1 MMDSW
6 LNRPAPRERWC
17 DHRCFRAGNAIYC
30 VTPFRWLSNSA
41 ASFATTSIL
50 ACFDMIP
57 RAIKRLFHQASIG
70 DQTYRFMF
78 KPGPADE
85 VVAID
90 CETTGLNVRTDDIV
104 TIAAIRI
111 RGNRILPSESF
122 EATVR
127 PDAGMRVEG
136 IKVHR
141 LRQTDV
147 AQSPF
152 IRNVLP
158 GLLHFI
164 GGRPLVG
171 YYVDF
176 DIAMLDKYVLPYIEI
191 ELPNRRIE
199 VSKLYYERKYGDA
212 PANTVVDLS
221 FASMLK
227 DIGIPP
233 LAQHDAFN
241 DALMTAMMYVA
252 LRDLKERGVRIPRAR
267 SNVAVFNP
275 TGA

>member
-1 MMDSW
+1 
-6 LNRPAPRERWC
+6 
-17 DHRCFRAGNAIYC
+17 
-30 VTPFRWLSNSA
+30 
-41 ASFATTSIL
+41 
-50 ACFDMIP
+50 MIP
-57 RAIKRLFHQASIG
+57 RALKRVFHQASIG
-70 DQTYRFMF
+70 DQSYRFMF

-90 CETTGLNVRTDDIV
+90 CETTGLNVRTDDVI
-104 TIAAIRI
+104 TIAAIKI
-111 RGNRILPSESF
+111 RGRQILTSERF
-122 EATVR
+122 EAVVR

-141 LRQTDV
+141 LRQADV
-147 AQSPF
+147 AQSPL
-152 IRNVLP
+152 IWKALP

-176 DIAMLDKYVLPYIEI
+176 DIAMLDKYILPHIGI

-212 PANTVVDLS
+212 PANTMVDLS
-221 FASMLK
+221 FAAMLK
-227 DIGIPP
+227 DLGIPP

-241 DALMTAMMYVA
+241 DALMTAMMYVV
-252 LRDLKERGVRIPRAR
+252 LRDLKERGVRIAR
-267 SNVAVFNP
+267 TGSGIAVFNP
-275 TGA
+275 AGG

>member
-1 MMDSW
+1 
-6 LNRPAPRERWC
+6 
-17 DHRCFRAGNAIYC
+17 
-30 VTPFRWLSNSA
+30 
-41 ASFATTSIL
+41 
-50 ACFDMIP
+50 MIP

-70 DQTYRFMF
+70 DQSYRFMF

-90 CETTGLNVRTDDIV
+90 CETTGLNVRTDDIIAV
-104 TIAAIRI
+104 AAIKI
-111 RGNRILPSESF
+111 RGNRILTSERF
-122 EATVR
+122 EAVVR
-127 PDAGMRVEG
+127 PDADMRAEG

-141 LRQTDV
+141 LLQADV

-152 IRNVLP
+152 IRKVLP
-158 GLLHFI
+158 SLLHFI

-176 DIAMLDKYVLPYIEI
+176 DIAMLDKYVLRYIEI

-221 FASMLK
+221 FAAMLK
-227 DIGIPP
+227 DLGIPL

-241 DALMTAMMYVA
+241 DALMTAMMYVV
-252 LRDLKERGVRIPRAR
+252 LRDLKERGVRIARAR
-267 SNVAVFNP
+267 SGEAVFNP
-275 TGA
+275 AGG